1 MTARRLTDPAANG
14 RARQGPVT
22 GAEPARGAVPV
33 SSGPPRLPVLTAEGL
48 TKRFGAVEALLDVA
62 MTVHRGEVVGLVG
75 DNAAG
80 KSTLAKVIAG
90 ALQPDTGLIEMAGE
104 SVQIGSPSAAHSLG
118 IATVFQDLALCDNLD
133 VTANLFLGREL
144 NSTGMMKDGQMEA
157 HTRSV
162 LRDLRANIPS
172 IHTPLFQLSAGQ
184 RQAVAI
190 ARTLIGEPRLVVL
203 DEPTSSLS
211 VAQTAEVL
219 THIERLRDLSLGVI
233 FISHNLTDVRAV
245 ADRIEVLRHGRNNGS
260 FGPEAAQSDLI
271 AAITGATK
279 IA

>member
-1 MTARRLTDPAANG
+1 MTARRLTNPAAQTGSEHDPRAAAPPANAGPADPA
-14 RARQGPVT
+14 
-22 GAEPARGAVPV
+22 
-33 SSGPPRLPVLTAEGL
+33 PPRLPVLAAEGI
-48 TKRFGAVEALLDVA
+48 TKRFGAVEALLDVS

-90 ALQPDTGLIEMAGE
+90 ALHPDTGLIEMAGE
-104 SVQIGSPSAAHSLG
+104 AVQIGSPSAAHSLG

-144 NSTGMMKDGQMEA
+144 NSTGMMKDGLMESR
-157 HTRSV
+157 TRSV
-162 LRDLRANIPS
+162 LHDLRANIPS

-190 ARTLIGEPRLVVL
+190 ARTLIGAPRLVVL

-219 THIERLRDLSLGVI
+219 THIERLRDLGLGVI

-260 FGPEAAQSDLI
+260 FGPQAAQSELI
-271 AAITGATK
+271 AAITGATR
-279 IA
+279 IS

>member
-1 MTARRLTDPAANG
+1 MTDHRLTDLTDNTTSPAASAAYAQ
-14 RARQGPVT
+14 RA
-22 GAEPARGAVPV
+22 
-33 SSGPPRLPVLTAEGL
+33 PVLTAQGI
-48 TKRFGAVEALLDVA
+48 TKRFGALEALVDVSLR
-62 MTVHRGEVVGLVG
+62 VHEGEVVGLVG

-90 ALQPDTGLIEMAGE
+90 ALQPDTGLIELAGE
-104 SVQIGSPSAAHSLG
+104 PVQIGSPSAAHTLG
-118 IATVFQDLALCDNLD
+118 IATVFQDLALCENLD

-144 NSTGMMKDGQMEA
+144 NRSGMMQDGRMEA
-157 HTRSV
+157 ATRAV
-162 LRDLRANIPS
+162 LHDLRANIPS
-172 IHTPLFQLSAGQ
+172 IHTTLRDLSAGQ

-219 THIERLRDLSLGVI
+219 THIERLRDLGLGVV

-260 FGPEAAQSDLI
+260 FGPGAAQSDLI
-271 AAITGATK
+271 AAIAGATK
-279 IA
+279 VAGPG